1 MPDDL
6 SSLSEPAAPV
16 RVTPRE
22 EPPAHAPTVP
32 PRLGKW
38 LWGALLLMGAGLL
51 AGGMPRWRQRAV
63 VREETRSL
71 ALQTVHVT
79 RAAPAKAGAT
89 LQLSGELKPHVE
101 AEIYARTNGYVRRWT
116 VDLGAR
122 VEAGQLLAELDTPD
136 LDREL
141 SQTQAELKQAEAARD
156 LSVTTA
162 KRWEHLVA
170 NRAVSP
176 QEAEEK
182 RADSVLKQAALQAA
196 EARVERLI
204 EIQRFAQITAPF
216 SGTVLARQLDL
227 GQLVNAGTARPLFR
241 IAETS
246 RLRVFVRVPQSHAR
260 AVTVPQGATL
270 TVPELPSRTFAA
282 KVVRTGA
289 ALDPVSRTLLA
300 ELEVDNSDA
309 ELFAGSYATVQLNDA
324 RPDIPLSLPAQCIFF
339 RAEGALVGVVGGDQR
354 VALRKVSLGR
364 DLGQT
369 VEILSGITAED
380 AVIANPP
387 DSLVDGVEVR
397 LHAPSGPGVG
407 TPGVPPHA
415 R

>member
-1 MPDDL
+1 M
-6 SSLSEPAAPV
+6 SEPSAAS

-22 EPPAHAPTVP
+22 EPQAHAPTVP
-32 PRLGKW
+32 PKLARW
-38 LWGALLLMGAGLL
+38 LWGTLLLMGVGLL
-51 AGGMPRWRQRAV
+51 AGGMPRWRQRAF

-71 ALQTVHVT
+71 AIQTVRVV
-79 RAAPAKAGAT
+79 RAAPAKAEAP
-89 LQLSGELKPHVE
+89 LRLSGELKPHVE
-101 AEIYARTNGYVRRWT
+101 AEIYARTNGYVRRWM

-122 VEAGQLLAELDTPD
+122 VEAGELLAELDTPD

-170 NRAVSP
+170 NHAASP
-176 QEAEEK
+176 QETEEK
-182 RADSVLKQAALQAA
+182 RADCALKEAALQAA
-196 EARVERLI
+196 QARVERLI

-216 SGTVLARQLDL
+216 AGTVLARQLDL

-246 RLRVFVRVPQSHAR
+246 RLRVFVRVPQSYAR
-260 AVTVPQGATL
+260 AVTASQSAVL
-270 TVPELPSRTFAA
+270 TVPELPSRRFAA

-300 ELEVDNSDA
+300 ELEVDNTDA
-309 ELFAGSYATVQLNDA
+309 ELFAGSYAMVQLNDA
-324 RPDIPLSLPAQCIFF
+324 RPNIPLSLPSQCIFF
-339 RAEGALVGVVGGDQR
+339 RAEGARVGVVGGDHR
-354 VALRKVSLGR
+354 AALREVTLGR
-364 DLGQT
+364 DLGPT
-369 VEILSGITAED
+369 VEILSGITASD
-380 AVIANPP
+380 DVIANPP

-397 LHAPSGPGVG
+397 LHEPTGDGAETHGASGQ
-407 TPGVPPHA
+407 A